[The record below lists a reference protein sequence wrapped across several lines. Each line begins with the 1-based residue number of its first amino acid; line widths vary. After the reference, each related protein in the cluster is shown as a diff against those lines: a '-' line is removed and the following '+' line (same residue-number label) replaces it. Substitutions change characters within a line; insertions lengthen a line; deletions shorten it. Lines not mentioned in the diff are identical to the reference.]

1 MQTFRTKLSQVET
14 ALRDASVYCGHGYES
29 VSDEAVAIV
38 LGAVGLLPEQP
49 LSLLDQLFPVE
60 AEMQLEALLD
70 QRCRQRLPVAYCLQ
84 EAYLAGLRFIAD
96 DRALVPRS
104 PVSHVVAERLAPWW
118 PEDREPSLIVDVC
131 CGGGSLGLVAAEA
144 FPKTTVLL
152 SDLDEQA
159 LSLASENIALH
170 RRSDRV
176 CALRADLLSAL
187 RSGSADLVLANPPY
201 VSRAEMAEL
210 PPEYSAEPRIALQA
224 DAEGTELAVSLLREA
239 VRVLAPDGLMLLEVG
254 ETWMA
259 LEERIPKAPFLW
271 LDLPQGGS
279 GIAAISAQE
288 LRDWD
293 AAGIL

>member
-29 VSDEAVAIV
+29 VSDEAVALV

-60 AEMQLEALLD
+60 AETQLEALLD

-104 PVSHVVAERLAPWW
+104 PLSHVVAERLAPWW

-144 FPKTTVLL
+144 FPRAAVLL

-170 RRSDRV
+170 GRADRV
-176 CALRADLLSAL
+176 CATRADLLSAL
-187 RSGSADLVLANPPY
+187 GSGSADLVLANPPY
-201 VSRAEMAEL
+201 VSRAEMVEL

>member
-14 ALRDASVYCGHGYES
+14 ALQDAAVYCGHGYES
-29 VSDEAVAIV
+29 VSDEAVALV
-38 LGAVGLLPEQP
+38 LGAAGLPPEQP
-49 LSLLDQLFPVE
+49 LSLLDQPFPGE
-60 AEMQLEALLD
+60 AESQLAALLD
-70 QRCRQRLPVAYCLQ
+70 QRCHHRVPVAYCLK

-96 DRALVPRS
+96 PRALIPRS

-118 PEDREPSLIVDVC
+118 PEDQEPAVIVDVC

-144 FPKTTVLL
+144 FSKATVLL

-170 RRSDRV
+170 ERSDRV
-176 CALRADLLSAL
+176 IALRADLLSAL
-187 RSGSADLVLANPPY
+187 RSGSIDVMLANPPY

-210 PPEYSAEPRIALQA
+210 PPEYTAEPRIALEA
-224 DAEGTELAVSLLREA
+224 DAEGTELAVRLLREGA
-239 VRVLAPDGLMLLEVG
+239 RVLAPDGLMLLEVG
-254 ETWMA
+254 ETWMT
-259 LEERIPKAPFLW
+259 LEDRLPKVPFLW
-271 LDLPQGGS
+271 IELPQGGS
-279 GIAAISAQE
+279 GVAVISAQE

>member
-144 FPKTTVLL
+144 FPCAAVLL

>member
-187 RSGSADLVLANPPY
+187 RSGSADLVLTNPPY

>member
-144 FPKTTVLL
+144 FPCATVLL